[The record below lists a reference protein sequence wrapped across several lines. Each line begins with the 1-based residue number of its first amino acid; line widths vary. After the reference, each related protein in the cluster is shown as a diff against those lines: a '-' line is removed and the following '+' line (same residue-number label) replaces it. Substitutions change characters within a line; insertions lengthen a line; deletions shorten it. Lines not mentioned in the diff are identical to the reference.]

1 MADARSNLIAD
12 LYQRALAHPPSERGR
27 FVCEACS
34 DDDVLRQEVESLL
47 EFDAA
52 SEGFLERPATT
63 MLATWRQ
70 DNGLPRRRKSRHDD
84 R

>member
-12 LYQRALAHPPSERGR
+12 VYQRALAHPPSERRR
-27 FVCEACS
+27 FVCEACGG
-34 DDDVLRQEVESLL
+34 DDGLRQEVESLL

-63 MLATWRQ
+63 MLETWRQ
-70 DNGLPRRRKSRHDD
+70 DNARPRRRKSPHDD